1 MNYSHARAR
10 RGRGYLVLNRI
21 WHRHSKLLIIVTIA
35 VLVFTAIAALPV
47 PAQTND
53 DLTPTA
59 IYFSQDFSASTVV
72 ADYVSI
78 APSSGQF
85 NAIGTTGS
93 LMAISVTDGKLQFS
107 RTGGN
112 SGSFSRTSDFSP
124 IPMTLKYSFELSVS
138 GNTAPQTTAAQLQ
151 LGSGFGVGNSA
162 EVLTNVFARLGINWT
177 ATTGEWSL
185 RNIAAPVNSPNFTGS
200 QTVTW
205 FINNSD
211 AGLQYLAPDGTTDS
225 LVDNSADVWVGTTR
239 VFDDV
244 AATTP
249 TQSLADLKF
258 VFTAGL
264 GTIQIDN
271 IQITDIAAPTAA
283 AVSISGRVADAFG
296 NAVRDA
302 TILVEGPLLDSP
314 RTTRVNTFGFYRID
328 GLHVGTYNV
337 TVTSRRSSF
346 VIRTRTITVHEDV
359 TDADFISD
367 APQ

>member
-1 MNYSHARAR
+1 MNYSHTRTR
-10 RGRGYLVLNRI
+10 RGRGHLLIDRI
-21 WHRHSKLLIIVTIA
+21 WHRHSQLLIIVTIA
-35 VLVFTAIAALPV
+35 VLVFTAIAVLPV
-47 PAQTND
+47 PSQTKD
-53 DLTPTA
+53 DLTPRAT
-59 IYFSQDFSASTVV
+59 YFSQDFSASSVV

-107 RTGGN
+107 RTGSN
-112 SGSFSRTSDFSP
+112 AGSFSRTSDFAP
-124 IPMTLKYSFELSVS
+124 IPTTLKYSFELSVS
-138 GNTAPQTTAAQLQ
+138 GNTAAQTTAAQLQ
-151 LGSGFGVGNSA
+151 VGSGFGVGNSA
-162 EVLTNVFARLGINWT
+162 EALTNVFARLGINWT

-185 RNIAAPVNSPNFTGS
+185 RNIAVPVNGPNFTGV

-211 AGLQYLAPDGTTDS
+211 AGLQYLAPDGSTEA
-225 LVDNSADVWVGTTR
+225 VADNSADVWVGTTR
-239 VFDDV
+239 VFEDV

-249 TQSLADLKF
+249 TQSLADIKF

-283 AVSISGRVADAFG
+283 AVSISGRVTDPFG

-302 TILVEGPLLDSP
+302 TILVEGSLLDS
-314 RTTRVNTFGFYRID
+314 RRAMRVNSFGFYRID

-346 VIRTRTITVHEDV
+346 SVRTRTITLHEDV
-359 TDADFISD
+359 KDADFISD
-367 APQ
+367 APK